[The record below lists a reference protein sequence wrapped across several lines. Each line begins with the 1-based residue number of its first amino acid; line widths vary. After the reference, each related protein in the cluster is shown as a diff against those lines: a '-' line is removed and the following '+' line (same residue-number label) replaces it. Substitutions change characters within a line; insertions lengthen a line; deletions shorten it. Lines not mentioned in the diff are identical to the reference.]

1 MNQATSRVDAAPTVR
16 ILAMMEAASV
26 TGPAK
31 NLIGFSSWLASAEGQ
46 QAGFSVAIAT
56 FDRSAAP
63 GGEGFAAAA
72 RAAGIATYVIKE
84 RGRLD
89 LGVLPQL
96 QAIVAAVQPTIIQ
109 THNGKSHL
117 LIRALAALRARRV
130 WFAFQHGYQ
139 DTDLKLRLYNQV
151 DRLTLRYAD
160 RVVSV
165 CQAFAPRLVAYG
177 VDPRRIRILHN
188 AAVPVRPVTEL
199 ERTQLCERLG
209 LRGEESVVLTIGR
222 LSREKGHADLLRAMA
237 RLSSLPRWKLV
248 IVGLGPERDSL
259 EHLARALGISDR
271 VIFAGFH
278 TDVRGFYAIARVFV
292 LPSYSEGSSNVLLE
306 AMMARVPIA
315 ATRAGGN
322 EEIVVDE
329 ETGLLTR
336 ARDPQ
341 SLADA
346 IARLLQDPQL
356 AARVVA
362 AAVARAVNEFS
373 VNRYRSRLLAYYA
386 EGLADLST
394 GSFASKER
402 S

>member
-1 MNQATSRVDAAPTVR
+1 MNQAASRVDAVPTVR

-31 NLIGFSSWLASAEGQ
+31 NLIGFSSWLASEEGKQ
-46 QAGFSVAIAT
+46 TGFSVAIAT

-63 GGEGFAAAA
+63 GTEGFAAAA
-72 RAAGIATYVIKE
+72 RAAGIATHVIKE

-96 QAIVAAVQPTIIQ
+96 QAIVAAVRPTIIQ

-117 LIRALAALRARRV
+117 LIRALAGSRARRV

-151 DRLTLRYAD
+151 DRLTLRSAD

-177 VDPRRIRILHN
+177 VDPHRIRILHN
-188 AAVPVRPVTEL
+188 AAVPARPVTDL
-199 ERTQLCERLG
+199 ERMQLRERLG
-209 LRGEESVVLTIGR
+209 LRGDESVVLTIGR
-222 LSREKGHADLLRAMA
+222 LSREKGHADLLRAVA
-237 RLSSLPRWKLV
+237 RLGSLKQWKLV
-248 IVGLGPERDSL
+248 IVGIGPESSSL
-259 EHLARALGISDR
+259 EHLARSLGVSHR

-278 TDVRGFYAIARVFV
+278 TDVRGFYANADVFV
-292 LPSYSEGSSNVLLE
+292 LPSHSEGSSNVLLE

-315 ATRAGGN
+315 ATSAGGN
-322 EEIVVDE
+322 AEIIVDE
-329 ETGLLTR
+329 ETGLLTTVG
-336 ARDPQ
+336 DPQ
-341 SLADA
+341 SLGDA

-356 AARVVA
+356 ASRVVN
-362 AAVARAVNEFS
+362 AAVARAVSEFS
-373 VNRYRSRLLAYYA
+373 VLRYRSRLLAYYA
-386 EGLADLST
+386 DGLADLT
-394 GSFASKER
+394 V
-402 S
+402 